1 MASYKKYKSVTGI
14 EYNFYVDIDGTEKFV
29 SLNGPGAILIV
40 KDRKLAEA
48 IEKSNFFKNGEIK
61 LVSVVGNVSGETVQ
75 DANEIMEEFPDV
87 KNMGDAVE
95 VLTTKY
101 GVKESDIVRK
111 GQIMAKAEELGVRF
125 PNYK

>member
-1 MASYKKYKSVTGI
+1 MASYKKYKSVTGV
-14 EYNFYVDIDGTEKFV
+14 EYNFYVGVDGTEKFV

-40 KDRKLAEA
+40 KDHKLAEA
-48 IEKSNFFKNGEIK
+48 IEKSKFFKSGKIK
-61 LVSVVGNVSGETVQ
+61 LVSVVGDTSEETAK
-75 DANEIMEEFPDV
+75 DADTNIEEFPDV

-111 GQIMAKAEELGVRF
+111 AQIMAKAEELGVRF